1 MATILEMRL
10 EAHYPQF
17 KRIWVHGSN
26 KGKYH
31 LCITLFP
38 RNAAGYQMVFGEVS
52 VVDFDSV
59 VKIIDSYLVNQ
70 NKVVP
75 L

>member
-1 MATILEMRL
+1 MRL

-17 KRIWVHGSN
+17 RRIWVHGSN

-38 RNAAGYQMVFGEVS
+38 RNQSGYQMAFGES
-52 VVDFDSV
+52 ANDEFESLT
-59 VKIIDSYLVNQ
+59 KIIDSFLVNQ
-70 NKVVP
+70 K
-75 L
+75 

>member
-1 MATILEMRL
+1 MATMLEMRL

-38 RNAAGYQMVFGEVS
+38 RNGHGYEMVFGELS
-52 VVDFDSV
+52 VIDFE
-59 VKIIDSYLVNQ
+59 KITKIVDSYLE
-70 NKVVP
+70 NKK
-75 L
+75 

>member
-1 MATILEMRL
+1 MATMLEMRL

-38 RNAAGYQMVFGEVS
+38 RNGTGYEMVFGELS
-52 VVDFDSV
+52 VIDFE
-59 VKIIDSYLVNQ
+59 KITKIVDSYLE
-70 NKVVP
+70 NKK
-75 L
+75 

>member
-1 MATILEMRL
+1 MATVLEMRL

-38 RNAAGYQMVFGEVS
+38 IDHYQYRMVFGETS
-52 VVDFDSV
+52 VVDFNSV

-70 NKVVP
+70 K
-75 L
+75 

>member
-1 MATILEMRL
+1 MLEMRL

-38 RNAAGYQMVFGEVS
+38 RNGTGYEMVFGELS
-52 VVDFDSV
+52 VIDFE
-59 VKIIDSYLVNQ
+59 KITKIVDSYLE
-70 NKVVP
+70 NKK
-75 L
+75 